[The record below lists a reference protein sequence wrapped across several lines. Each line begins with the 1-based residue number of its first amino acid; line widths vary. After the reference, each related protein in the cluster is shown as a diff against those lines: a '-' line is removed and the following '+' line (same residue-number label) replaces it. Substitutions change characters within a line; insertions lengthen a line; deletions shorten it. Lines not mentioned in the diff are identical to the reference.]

1 MKNEDFSEEIKKL
14 IGKYKDKEFEYGKPI
29 KYLEFR
35 NKCSKEEIENEIFQ
49 QKNIRFTEKQIK
61 DNEIRYKIYLIY
73 NKTRGRVYVLTFR
86 EKIRI
91 ITIYPL
97 GRRTLKYLKI

>member
-1 MKNEDFSEEIKKL
+1 MKDSSKEVNEL
-14 IGKYKDKEFEYGKPI
+14 LQKYNEKGFEYGKPI
-29 KYLEFR
+29 QYIEFR
-35 NKCSKEEIENEIFQ
+35 NKCSREEIEKEILQ
-49 QKNIRFTEKQIK
+49 IKGIKFTEKQVK
-61 DNEIRYKIYLIY
+61 DGEVRYKLYFVY
-73 NKTRGRVYVLTFR
+73 SNTRGRAYVLTFR